1 MGSEARRRLTP
12 IVFVG
17 GRAESAVEELVVG
30 GQQVAALDTIA
41 RLLEVDLFE
50 RPIVATG
57 SESFARTLAG
67 WPVAVEVDEGEFHFG
82 RRLRELVEKHRVAR
96 PFYVGGGSA
105 PLLSAADLAGVAEL
119 ALAEE
124 GTLVANN
131 YYSCDFVAF
140 SPGEAIAA
148 IQPPEIDNDLAYLLV
163 RQAGLRNVPLA
174 RTVGTQFDVD
184 TPVDLMVLQIHPGAG
199 SHARRFLAKV
209 GLDTARLRT
218 AMRFF
223 TDPTAEVIIS
233 GRVGSHVLAHL
244 ETDLACRKRVFSE
257 ERGMRASGREAR
269 GEVRSL
275 LGFYL
280 ESVGPWRFFESLG
293 QLGQAAFIDSRV
305 LFNHLGL
312 RPTAADRFHSDL
324 FEAEAISDPLIR
336 EFTAAARAA
345 PLPVLLG
352 GHSLVTGG
360 LWTLI
365 DAAWQERDRE
375 LAQRG

>member
-1 MGSEARRRLTP
+1 MVRKVTP
-12 IVFVG
+12 IMFVG
-17 GRAESAVEELVVG
+17 GKPESAVEELVVG
-30 GQQVAALDTIA
+30 GQQAAALDTLA
-41 RLLEVDLFE
+41 RALEVDLFD
-50 RPIVATG
+50 RPIVATA
-57 SESFARTLAG
+57 SPSFARTLAD
-67 WPVAVEVDEGEFHFG
+67 WPVKVELDEGEFHFG
-82 RRLRELVEKHRVAR
+82 RRLRELVERYRVSH

-105 PLLSAADLAGVAEL
+105 PLLATSDLAAIAEMV
-119 ALAEE
+119 LAEE

-131 YYSCDFVAF
+131 FYSCDFVAF
-140 SPGEAIAA
+140 SPGARIAA
-148 IQPPEIDNDLAYLLV
+148 IEPPAIDNDLAFLLQ

-184 TPVDLMVLQIHPGAG
+184 TPIDLMVLQLHPGIG
-199 SHARRFLAKV
+199 PHSRRYLDGAR
-209 GLDTARLRT
+209 LDTSRLRA

-223 TDPTAEVIIS
+223 TDATAEVIVA

-293 QLGQAAFIDSRV
+293 ALGQAAFVDSRV
-305 LFNHLGL
+305 LFSHLGL
-312 RPTAADRFHSDL
+312 HPTAADRFHSDL
-324 FEAEAISDPLIR
+324 LEAEAIADPFIR
-336 EFTAAARAA
+336 EFTAAARSA

-365 DAAWQERDRE
+365 DAAWQERDRQ
-375 LAQRG
+375 LAEQGRMG